1 MYRPVPPGQISE
13 TLAQL
18 RDLFRR
24 IKPSNETETR
34 AKQRR
39 ETLAK
44 NLLSNLSRTNE
55 HPTLHTVL
63 EIAETFSLTLG
74 GAHELFGYDL
84 GGFRECD
91 LRWNR
96 GRTHII
102 ESYAFERDQ
111 LVDLPSGF
119 SSSEAFGSDAPL
131 DELVPEWQ
139 TGIPIRALE
148 GKGWHQPGAFYIHVG
163 TEDSLGS
170 DLPPGA
176 LALVEPIGEKE
187 RQRPL
192 ARAIYLLQFGNG
204 YRCSLCVV
212 SQGLLI
218 PLDTA
223 QNYSRVQRFAYP
235 EDVRIAGRI
244 RSFALSLPVPD
255 YPLLRSLPSSQQN
268 APLVLPWEH
277 TSMDKLF
284 AAKHLRFRRSTQDQA
299 RIREALE
306 TVFHTRLSERTERR
320 YRRPTSSLPHI
331 DALIHLSVANAAR
344 YTDSLRANQSLPSD
358 QGRYSLQALLKARQP
373 GDVMDLHQSAHLPT
387 PSAVWEDRRKEFP
400 EWPILLSANFPQLR
414 SWGKRVVRLSE
425 GININGLDPSL
436 SPGSLIVLEKI
447 SKTPDTRSDASKAGW
462 SRPLYALRR
471 GAKIF
476 CGYLEREGQQFA
488 LFSDPR
494 KPEQII
500 TFRPVELP
508 QLSRVAGVAVPMIG
522 LEDAEGAL

>member
-1 MYRPVPPGQISE
+1 MYRPIPRGQITD

-24 IKPSNETETR
+24 VKPSNETEAL

-44 NLLSNLSRTNE
+44 NLLSNLTRTNE

-63 EIAETFSLTLG
+63 EIADTFSLTLG

-84 GGFRECD
+84 GEIRNCD

-119 SSSEAFGSDAPL
+119 SSSEAFGSDAAL

-148 GKGWHQPGAFYIHVG
+148 GEGWQEPGAFYIHVG

-170 DLPPGA
+170 NLPPGA
-176 LALVEPIGEKE
+176 LALVEPVGEKE
-187 RQRPL
+187 RERPL
-192 ARAIYLLQFGNG
+192 TRAIYLLQFGNG
-204 YRCSLCVV
+204 YRCSRCVV
-212 SQGLLI
+212 THRKLLQ
-218 PLDTA
+218 LDTP
-223 QNYSRVQRFAYP
+223 QNYSGIQRFGYP
-235 EDVRIAGRI
+235 EEVRIAGRI
-244 RSFALSLPVPD
+244 RFFALSLPVPD
-255 YPLLRSLPSSQQN
+255 YPWLRSLPSSQQN
-268 APLVLPWEH
+268 APLILPWEH

-284 AAKHLRFRRSTQDQA
+284 AAKHLRFRRSTQDHA

-306 TVFHTRLSERTERR
+306 AVFHTRLSERTERR
-320 YRRPTSSLPHI
+320 YRRPTASLPHI
-331 DALIHLSVANAAR
+331 DALIHLSVASAAR

-358 QGRYSLQALLKARQP
+358 QGRYSLPALLKARQP
-373 GDVMDLHQSAHLPT
+373 ADVMDLYQSAHLPT

-414 SWGKRVVRLSE
+414 SWGKRVVRLSQ

-447 SKTPDTRSDASKAGW
+447 SKTPDTRSDARKTGW

-476 CGYLEREGQQFA
+476 CGYLERDGPQFA
-488 LFSDPR
+488 LFSDAR
-494 KPEQII
+494 KPEQTI

-508 QLSRVAGVAVPMIG
+508 QLSRVAGVAVPVFG

>member
-1 MYRPVPPGQISE
+1 MYNPIPRGQIAD

-24 IKPSNETETR
+24 IKPSNETETL
-34 AKQRR
+34 AKQKR

-44 NLLSNLSRTNE
+44 NLLSNLTRTNE

-63 EIAETFSLTLG
+63 EIADTFSLTLG

-84 GGFRECD
+84 GGIRECD

-102 ESYAFERDQ
+102 ESYAFKRDQ

-119 SSSEAFGSDAPL
+119 SSSEAFGADAAL

-139 TGIPIRALE
+139 TDIPIRALE
-148 GKGWHQPGAFYIHVG
+148 EEGWQEPGAFYIHVG

-170 DLPPGA
+170 NLPPGA
-176 LALVEPIGEKE
+176 LALVEPIGENE
-187 RQRPL
+187 RHLPL

-204 YRCSLCVV
+204 YRCSRCVV
-212 SQGLLI
+212 SQGNLL
-218 PLDTA
+218 PLDSS
-223 QNYSRVQRFAYP
+223 QNCRGFQRFAYP
-235 EDVRIAGRI
+235 VDVRIAGRI
-244 RSFALSLPVPD
+244 RFFALSLPVPD
-255 YPLLRSLPSSQQN
+255 YPLLRSLPSSHQK
-268 APLVLPWEH
+268 APLILPWEH
-277 TSMDKLF
+277 SSMDKLF
-284 AAKHLRFRRSTQDQA
+284 AAKHLRFRRSTEDHA

-306 TVFHTRLSERTERR
+306 SVFQTKLSERTERR

-331 DALIHLSVANAAR
+331 DALIHLSVANATR
-344 YTDSLRANQSLPSD
+344 YTDSLRANRSLPSD
-358 QGRYSLQALLKARQP
+358 RGRYSLQTLLKARQP
-373 GDVMDLHQSAHLPT
+373 ADVLDLDHAAHLPT

-414 SWGKRVVRLSE
+414 SWGKRVVRLSQ

-436 SPGSLIVLEKI
+436 APGSLIVLEKI
-447 SKTPDTRSDASKAGW
+447 SKIPDTRSDASKTGW
-462 SRPLYALRR
+462 SRPLYALQR
-471 GAKIF
+471 GAKTF
-476 CGYLEREGQQFA
+476 CGYLERDGPYFA
-488 LFSDPR
+488 LFSDAR

-500 TFRPVELP
+500 IFRPLELP
-508 QLSRVAGVAVPMIG
+508 QLSRVVGVAVPVFR

>member
-1 MYRPVPPGQISE
+1 MYRPIPRGQITD

-44 NLLSNLSRTNE
+44 NLLSNLTRTNE

-63 EIAETFSLTLG
+63 EIADTFSLTLG

-84 GGFRECD
+84 SGIREYD

-111 LVDLPSGF
+111 LVDLPSDF
-119 SSSEAFGSDAPL
+119 SSSEAFGSDATL
-131 DELVPEWQ
+131 DKLVPKWQ
-139 TGIPIRALE
+139 TDIPIRALE
-148 GKGWHQPGAFYIHVG
+148 GEGWHQPGAYYIHVG

-170 DLPPGA
+170 NLPPGA
-176 LALVEPIGEKE
+176 LALVEPVGGEE

-192 ARAIYLLQFGNG
+192 TRAIYLLQFGNG
-204 YRCSLCVV
+204 YRCSRCVV
-212 SQGLLI
+212 SGGMLL
-218 PLDTA
+218 PLDTV
-223 QNYSRVQRFAYP
+223 QNYSRLERFNYP
-235 EDVRIAGRI
+235 QDARIAGRI
-244 RSFALSLPVPD
+244 RFFAVSLPVPD

-284 AAKHLRFRRSTQDQA
+284 AAKHLRFRRSAQDHA

-306 TVFHTRLSERTERR
+306 SVFHTKLSERTERR
-320 YRRPTSSLPHI
+320 YRSPTSSLPHI
-331 DALIHLSVANAAR
+331 DALIHLSVASAAR

-358 QGRYSLQALLKARQP
+358 QGRYSLQTLLRARQP
-373 GDVMDLHQSAHLPT
+373 ADVMDLQQRAHPPT
-387 PSAVWEDRRKEFP
+387 PSAVWADRRKEFP
-400 EWPILLSANFPQLR
+400 EWPPLLSANFPQLR
-414 SWGKRVVRLSE
+414 SWGERVVRLSE
-425 GININGLDPSL
+425 GINLNGLDPSL
-436 SPGSLIVLEKI
+436 TPGSLIVLEKI
-447 SKTPDTRSDASKAGW
+447 LKTPDTRSDASKAGW

-476 CGYLEREGQQFA
+476 CGYLEREGEQFA
-488 LFSDPR
+488 LFGDTR

-508 QLSRVAGVAVPMIG
+508 QLSRVVGAAVPVLD
-522 LEDAEGAL
+522 LEEAEGAF